1 MTISVAKEANTFSAG
16 NNKVCSNGGS
26 REDECGNGMTTAED
40 GVGTTQPICY
50 GSGQREKL
58 LCL

>member
-16 NNKVCSNGGS
+16 NNKVCSNGRS

-40 GVGTTQPICY
+40 GVGTT
-50 GSGQREKL
+50 
-58 LCL
+58 